1 MNVYIIAALHL
12 LLLFI
17 VNGAPVNEYTQ
28 TYEKYKT
35 NITNSLECSATAD
48 DDRVQKLF
56 EEDKLEPSS
65 PSLFLA
71 CATPDSDQQTTVCKA
86 ILDKLSK
93 ICNNAKAK
101 TILDYNVFAVLHTR
115 LDKSMA
121 SENEDRIREA
131 VKMITDIGSLD
142 EQICEPSTPLRVAC
156 LLLWQI
162 KEAEETTRT
171 TSATKFPTDKAENE
185 KVDQN
190 RHDSNNNDEPPLLK
204 ENEHPDPDLPNKVG
218 TSTTNTGSTFGEK
231 SPPENTFDIS
241 VLATSALC
249 SNKAMLSFYQD
260 VDPQHPSPFTVACKH
275 PKNVD
280 ESKVCTSAINV
291 LHEYCVNKKYEN
303 ISLGWISIDMTPGE
317 REEYLCPHAFLKIP
331 DAMPSCDVCN
341 PNHPSLRRVCY
352 MLWYLNF
359 YMKESDKPI
368 TPNSKEVSGETTLN
382 NGDEPKQVGGETS
395 ENKEDEGK
403 EPTVGNKTSEN
414 NEAKEPNAGGEN
426 NEDEKEETN
435 VGGENKEDEGKE
447 PNDGGKTSESD
458 EDERKKPN
466 VDGETSEN
474 NEDKGKKPNGGE
486 SSENN
491 EDEGKEPNIDGE
503 TSENNEDERKKP
515 NVDGETSENNEDEG
529 KKPNVDGETSE
540 NNEDEWKKPN
550 VDGET
555 SENNEDERK
564 KPNVDGKTSENNE
577 DELKKQNVGGETS
590 ENNEDEGKEPNVSDG
605 ASENNEDE
613 NNKSDIGGGNKED
626 EEDQSKD
633 NSSEDDYDSV
643 PAPDSSFEDNE
654 KNVQKYKPNIG
665 GDFGKDDYYLKENQ
679 KTYDSFKNRKFEE
692 EESSSH
698 FLAYSLTAIILILA
712 TYIAYHNKRK
722 IIAVIIEGRGK
733 NGKRGGSYRRLNQ
746 NVSDAMPTLKA

>member
-171 TSATKFPTDKAENE
+171 TSAATKFPTDKAENE

-218 TSTTNTGSTFGEK
+218 TSTTNTGSTF
-231 SPPENTFDIS
+231 
-241 VLATSALC
+241 
-249 SNKAMLSFYQD
+249 
-260 VDPQHPSPFTVACKH
+260 
-275 PKNVD
+275 
-280 ESKVCTSAINV
+280 
-291 LHEYCVNKKYEN
+291 
-303 ISLGWISIDMTPGE
+303 
-317 REEYLCPHAFLKIP
+317 
-331 DAMPSCDVCN
+331 
-341 PNHPSLRRVCY
+341 
-352 MLWYLNF
+352 
-359 YMKESDKPI
+359 ESDKPI